1 MSLSQLLRIL
11 SAVGL
16 CLLAACGA
24 APAKAPGADI
34 ARQVLAAAGRLDGGG
49 VARLERG
56 MGAGAVALA
65 ARFDPAPHAD
75 LWGRPAAWTSLD
87 LARPPDLPWGPLS
100 QADAAVVN
108 AALPVDDADIAPAEP
123 FYLHADGAE
132 RDRAIL
138 CMTQAVYYE
147 AGLEPLE
154 GQQAVA
160 QTVINRM
167 RHPYFPKSVCGV
179 VYQGS
184 AVPIYCQF
192 SFTCDGSLERTPI
205 PAYWARAQ
213 QVAEAALNGFVARSV
228 GSATF
233 YHADYVFPRWGP
245 TMVRIVQLGAHIF
258 YRFPG
263 PAGEADALNGRY
275 AGGELSVSITGPSPD
290 AIAAAR
296 AALSSGVYASAV
308 APLIPGPMT
317 PTTAPPVPPPGT
329 PAPPAQLAAQPPR
342 AVVPGQVIA
351 GRRIPTRD
359 EIAHINAQLPPAS
372 DYDGPIAT
380 AHPE

>member
-1 MSLSQLLRIL
+1 VPRKTIIGGLVAACALLALIGWGLRGGRDEPRSPPIVHAAG
-11 SAVGL
+11 AVGPAE
-16 CLLAACGA
+16 LARLEHGM
-24 APAKAPGADI
+24 APGAL
-34 ARQVLAAAGRLDGGG
+34 R
-49 VARLERG
+49 
-56 MGAGAVALA
+56 LA
-65 ARFDPAPHAD
+65 ARFDPDRHTD
-75 LWGRPAAWTSLD
+75 FWDRPAAWTSLD
-87 LARPPDLPWGPLS
+87 LAKPPLLLFGQLS
-100 QADAAVVN
+100 QADAAQVN
-108 AALPVDDADIAPAEP
+108 SALPNDLFDLAPAKP
-123 FYLHADGAE
+123 FFLRAGGAE
-132 RDRAIL
+132 RARAVL

-147 AGLEPLE
+147 AAFEPLE

>member
-1 MSLSQLLRIL
+1 VPCKTTLLSLV
-11 SAVGL
+11 AAWT
-16 CLLAACGA
+16 CLVVAGCGA
-24 APAKAPGADI
+24 SATDPTQMRMQVI
-34 ARQVLAAAGRLDGGG
+34 ARQAGALGGTG
-49 VARLERG
+49 LSRLERG
-56 MGAGAVALA
+56 MGAGALGLA
-65 ARFDPAPHAD
+65 ARFDPAAHTD
-75 LWGRPAAWTSLD
+75 FWDRPAAWTSLD
-87 LARPPDLPWGPLS
+87 LARPPSLPFGQLS
-100 QADAAVVN
+100 QADAAEVN
-108 AALPVDDADIAPAEP
+108 SALANDLFDLAPAKP
-123 FYLHADGAE
+123 FFLHATGPE
-132 RDRAIL
+132 RERAIL

-147 AGLEPLE
+147 AAFEPLE

-192 SFTCDGSLERTPI
+192 SFTCDGSLAKTPI
-205 PAYWARAQ
+205 PAYWDRAR
-213 QVAEAALNGFVARSV
+213 QVAVAALSGFVAKSV

-275 AGGELSVSITGPSPD
+275 AGGELAVSITGPPPD

-296 AALSSGVYASAV
+296 AALSSGVYASAT
-308 APLIPGPMT
+308 APLIPDPMSPPTGP
-317 PTTAPPVPPPGT
+317 PAAAGIQLLVVAAPPPR
-329 PAPPAQLAAQPPR
+329 PAT
-342 AVVPGQVIA
+342 PGQVVA

-359 EIAHINAQLPPAS
+359 EIARINAQLSPPA
-372 DYDGPIAT
+372 DDGADGPIAT
-380 AHPE
+380 AHAD